1 LALQGVEGS
10 SGAVVDAFTQ
20 HGGRSSEARAMTLLK
35 SVLSFVVCTVVV
47 SGMAHGLGGAASQ
60 PWLPVLALAL
70 NWTVGSACALAGSE
84 KLYDLTGTCT
94 FLLLRY

>member
-1 LALQGVEGS
+1 
-10 SGAVVDAFTQ
+10 
-20 HGGRSSEARAMTLLK
+20 MTLLK